1 MNSPKNEKILIK
13 MKTVYRCGSNRQD
26 FYELI
31 DLGKLTPLGNALD
44 STMVKSGA
52 SE

>member
-1 MNSPKNEKILIK
+1 MTKVLIK
-13 MKTVYRCGSNRQD
+13 MRTMNRCGSNRQD
-26 FYELI
+26 FYELT
-31 DLGKLTPLGNALD
+31 DLGKPTPLGNALD